1 MIFNGATGK
10 QVKQLWDK
18 IKSIVDGTTK
28 VGNASKADSAASASS
43 AENANKLGGN
53 ASNYYAAAGDVTK
66 IINGNLT
73 VGKASSAASAGNS
86 DTVDGF
92 HLAVTAT
99 DMGEGATVSYANNTI
114 IFVKG

>member
-18 IKSIVDGTTK
+18 VKSIVDGTTK
-28 VGNASKADSAASASS
+28 VGSASKADSAASASS

-53 ASNYYAAAGDVTK
+53 ASSYYAAAGDVTK

-73 VGKASSAASAGNS
+73 VGKASSATNS
-86 DTVDGF
+86 DTVDGY
-92 HLAVTAT
+92 HIAVTAT